1 MPGFKPKSKVMPTKP
16 AQTLPEPLAM
26 FEQEI
31 EVVERVVKSEIEL
44 ARISRKDTSRPCLFT
59 NADGKEQVLGWK
71 VVTGLWARRERIAK
85 AIGMDRTKLTS
96 TLLEAM
102 RHPGTLAR
110 AKKAPFMKNS
120 IRNVDLTQL
129 PIPKFFKKDGG
140 RYFTAAMVVAEMDGV
155 RNVSYH
161 RLMVTGK
168 DRMSIRIV
176 PRHLYSMFRKAKG
189 DLKVAIILTLNPAVM
204 LSGAMSVAYGM
215 DELTVASAI
224 LKAGRGKGLAI
235 VRLPNGISVPT
246 DCQIVM
252 EARITKEEADEGPF
266 VDITG
271 TYDPV
276 RKQPVVKV
284 DKIWHVDGPV
294 LYGISPGAHDHYL
307 MMGMPREPIIL
318 DSVQKVVPRVGGVRL
333 TEGGCCWLHGVVSI
347 EQQKDG
353 DAKNAMM
360 AAFGAHPSMKR
371 VVIVD
376 PDIDIYDDRQV
387 EWALATRFQGD
398 RDMLVIHG
406 ARGSTLDP
414 SSDGDK
420 TTKVGMDATKPVGN
434 ATDFERVTE

>member
-1 MPGFKPKSKVMPTKP
+1 MPNPKPKSKILPTKSAP
-16 AQTLPEPLAM
+16 ALPEPLAM
-26 FEQEI
+26 FEEEI
-31 EVVERVVKSEIEL
+31 ELVQQSVKSDLDL
-44 ARISRKDTSRPCLFT
+44 ARISRKDTTRPFLFT
-59 NADGKEQVLGWK
+59 NVDGKGQASGWK
-71 VVTGLWARRERIAK
+71 VVTGLWAKRERIAK
-85 AIGMDRTKLTS
+85 AIGMDRAKLTS
-96 TLLEAM
+96 ALLDAM
-102 RHPGTLAR
+102 RHPRPPAK
-110 AKKAPFMKNS
+110 AKKARFMENS
-120 IRNVDLTQL
+120 IRDVDLMQL
-129 PIPKFFKKDGG
+129 PIPKFFKRDGG
-140 RYFTAAMVVAEMDGV
+140 RYFTAAMVVAEMEGV
-155 RNVSYH
+155 RNVSYN
-161 RLMVTGK
+161 RLMVIGK

-176 PRHLYSMFRKAKG
+176 PRHLFSMFKKTKG

-204 LSGAMSVAYGM
+204 LSWAMSVAYGL
-215 DELTVASAI
+215 DELTIASAL
-224 LKAGRGKGLAI
+224 LKTGRGKGLAI
-235 VRLPNGISVPT
+235 ARLPNGISVPT

-276 RKQPVVKV
+276 RKQQVVKV
-284 DKIWHVDGPV
+284 DRLWHVDGPV
-294 LYGISPGAHDHYL
+294 LYAISPGAHDHYL

-318 DSVQKVVPRVGGVRL
+318 DSVQKVIPRVGGVRL

-371 VVIVD
+371 VIVVD

-398 RDMLVIHG
+398 KDMLVIHG

-414 SSDGDK
+414 SSEGDK

-434 ATDFERVTE
+434 NEDFSRVIE